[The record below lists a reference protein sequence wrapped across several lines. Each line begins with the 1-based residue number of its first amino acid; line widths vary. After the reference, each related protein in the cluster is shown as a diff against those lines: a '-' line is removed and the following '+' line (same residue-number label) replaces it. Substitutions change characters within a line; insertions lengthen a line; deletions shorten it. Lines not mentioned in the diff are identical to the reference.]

1 MSATEPTTRGAGEVA
16 RSYFEAIGRR
26 DLEAMVSHWKPGAS
40 GSIHGLVGLTAPD
53 SYRAWFGA
61 LFTAFPDFKFEIL
74 ELVAEGEQAAVRWRA
89 TGTFTGPGTFEG
101 LIANGRAVEMEGC
114 DMVTVRDGLI
124 VDNRAYM
131 NAAEMAR
138 QLGAMPP
145 KDSRA
150 EKAMAGAFNLKTR
163 AARMIKERRG

>member
-16 RSYFEAIGRR
+16 RSYFEAIGRH
-26 DLEAMVSHWKPGAS
+26 DLEAMVGHWKPGAS
-40 GSIHGLVGLTAPD
+40 GSIHGLADLTAPD
-53 SYRAWFGA
+53 SYRAWFGG
-61 LFTAFPDFKFEIL
+61 LFTAFPDFEFEIL
-74 ELVAEGEQAAVRWRA
+74 DLVAEGEQAAVRWRA

-114 DMVTVRDGLI
+114 DVVTVRDGMI

-145 KDSRA
+145 RNSGRERAMLEGINLTTRLSR
-150 EKAMAGAFNLKTR
+150 LV
-163 AARMIKERRG
+163 RRE

>member
-1 MSATEPTTRGAGEVA
+1 MSATEPTTRGAADVA

-26 DLEAMVSHWKPGAS
+26 DLEAMVGLWKPGES
-40 GSIHGLVGLTAPD
+40 GSIHGLVDLTAPD
-53 SYRAWFGA
+53 SYRSWFGA
-61 LFTAFPDFKFEIL
+61 LFTAFPDFEFEIL
-74 ELVAEGEQAAVRWRA
+74 DLVAEGERAAVRWRA

-114 DMVTVRDGLI
+114 DVVTVRDGMI

-145 KDSRA
+145 RNSGRERAMLEGINLTTRLSR
-150 EKAMAGAFNLKTR
+150 LL
-163 AARMIKERRG
+163 RRE

>member
-1 MSATEPTTRGAGEVA
+1 MSATEPTTRDAAEVA

-26 DLEAMVSHWKPGAS
+26 DLEAMVGHWKPGAS
-40 GSIHGLVGLTAPD
+40 GSIHGLVDLTAPD
-53 SYRAWFGA
+53 SYREWFGS
-61 LFTAFPDFKFEIL
+61 LFTAFPDFQFEIL
-74 ELVAEGEQAAVRWRA
+74 DLVAEGEQAAVRWRA

-101 LIANGRAVEMEGC
+101 MIANGRAVEIEGC

-131 NAAEMAR
+131 NGAEMAR

-145 KDSRA
+145 RGSGRERAMLEGINLTTRLSRV
-150 EKAMAGAFNLKTR
+150 M
-163 AARMIKERRG
+163 RRE

>member
-26 DLEAMVSHWKPGAS
+26 DLEAMVRHWKPGAS
-40 GSIHGLVGLTAPD
+40 GSIHGVVDLTAPD
-53 SYRAWFGA
+53 DYRAWFGA
-61 LFTAFPDFKFEIL
+61 LFTAFPDFEFEIL
-74 ELVAEGEQAAVRWRA
+74 DVVAEGEKAAVRWRA
-89 TGTFTGPGTFEG
+89 TGSFTGPSTFEG

-145 KDSRA
+145 RGSGRERAMLEGINLTTRLSR
-150 EKAMAGAFNLKTR
+150 LV
-163 AARMIKERRG
+163 RRE